1 MDLTRFAID
10 RNRVF
15 TAVIAIVLIGGSLAY
30 SDMPRNEDPG
40 FLVRTALV
48 QTFFPGASPER
59 VEMLVTDKLE
69 EVIQEIPELDFISS
83 SSKVGTSIIYVNI
96 SESYDD
102 MRPIWDDLRR
112 KVEGIQGDL
121 PDGVVGPFVNDDFG
135 DVFGSLI
142 AITGADFEY
151 RELKEIADE
160 VRNELLYI
168 PEAARVEIFGAQEER
183 VFVEY
188 ENSRLAEFG
197 LSPLQLQS
205 VLASRNIILP
215 GGDISTQYERIVFEP
230 SGNFESIADLSGTI
244 INLPGRQEVV
254 RLQDIVTVRRG
265 YIDPPST
272 QMRFNGERA
281 LMLAVS
287 MREGG
292 NIINLGADIE
302 RVIARAQSVY
312 PIGID
317 FNVLQF
323 QADAVDRKIQDFV
336 GNLLQAIGIVALV
349 MLAFLG
355 LRTGLVV
362 ASLIPTAIV
371 SALLVMSVFD
381 IGLDQMSLAA
391 LIIALGLLVD
401 NAIVMSESIMVQM
414 QRGKDAVQAAVDS
427 AKELRIPLLTSSLTT
442 AAAFLPFSIAQS
454 ATGEYVAPLFK
465 VVTITLLCSWVLAL
479 TLIPLLCARFL
490 VVAPVNSNEAFQ
502 HPFYARYR
510 AMLELLLRNRWKTIF
525 VAFGIFIVSLQGFRF
540 IDNIFF
546 PPNDR
551 PAFTI
556 ELEMP
561 SGSPIELTDR
571 VVMAVESFIQDPAN
585 DLLASED
592 RDGIVSFGTFVGEGA
607 PKYLLSYNPEPNNPA
622 FAYVLIN
629 TTNRDVI
636 DADMIPSIDR
646 FIRETFPDAIAKI
659 QPLPLGPPVTNP
671 VEIRLSGRDTET
683 LFDIAEMTMAQ
694 LGTTPGA
701 RQISDDWGPRTKKIM
716 VDIDETRA
724 RLAGVSN
731 QDVAISMQTFMT
743 GFETTEYREDDELIP
758 VVMRSAS
765 GFTCTNT
772 DANCERRIDPAD
784 FAQINVYSQSTGETV
799 PLAQVAT
806 PNIVWQ
812 PGEILRRDRLAT
824 VTIQS
829 QLQPGF
835 TAAEVNA
842 SIAPW
847 LEEQAA
853 TWPFGYSWEF
863 GGEAESSGDANA
875 SINAVM
881 PIGFAII
888 TLLLIAQF
896 NSFRRPLIIL
906 LTIPLA
912 LIGVV
917 FGLIVA
923 RSYFGFMTLLGI
935 FALAGIVINN
945 AIVLIDRIRIEID
958 ENNLNP
964 ADAIVTAAQQRFR
977 PILLTTATTMGGLVP
992 LWLGG
997 GPMWE
1002 PMAISIIFGLM
1013 FATLLTLGIVPVL
1026 YALFFRVRY
1035 EAAGT

>member
-1 MDLTRFAID
+1 MDLTRFAIE

-15 TAVIAIVLIGGSLAY
+15 TALVAMVLIGGVITY
-30 SDMPRNEDPG
+30 GEMPRNEDPG
-40 FLVRTALV
+40 FIVRTALV

-69 EVIQEIPELDFISS
+69 EVIQEIPELDFVSS
-83 SSKVGTSIIYVNI
+83 NSKVGTSIIYVNI
-96 SESYDD
+96 SEAYDD

-112 KVEGIQGDL
+112 KVEAIQGDL
-121 PDGVVGPFVNDDFG
+121 PDSVVGPFVNDDFG

-142 AITGADFEY
+142 AITGEDFEY
-151 RELKEIADE
+151 RELKAIADE
-160 VRNELLYI
+160 VRNELLLI
-168 PEAARVEIFGAQEER
+168 PEAARVEVYGAQEER
-183 VFVEY
+183 IFVEY
-188 ENSRLAEFG
+188 ENARLAEFG
-197 LSPLQLQS
+197 LSPLQLRS
-205 VLASRNIILP
+205 VLEVRNIILP
-215 GGDISTQYERIVFEP
+215 GGDISTGYERIVFEP
-230 SGNFESIADLSGTI
+230 SGNFESVADLSNTI

-254 RLQDIVTVRRG
+254 RLQDVVTIRRG
-265 YIDPPST
+265 YIDPPDT

-281 LMLAVS
+281 LTLAIS
-287 MREGG
+287 LREGG
-292 NIINLGADIE
+292 NIIDLGTNIR

-317 FNVLQF
+317 FSILQF

-336 GNLLQAIGIVALV
+336 GNLLQAIAIVAAV
-349 MLAFLG
+349 MLFFLG

-362 ASLIPTAIV
+362 ASLIPAAIIA
-371 SALLVMSVFD
+371 ALLVMSVFD

-414 QRGKDAVQAAVDS
+414 QQGKDAIAAAISS
-427 AKELRIPLLTSSLTT
+427 AKELKIPLLTSSLTT

-479 TLIPLLCARFL
+479 TLIPLLCTKFL
-490 VVAPVNSNEAFQ
+490 RIEPVEAGEAFQ
-502 HPFYARYR
+502 SPFYSRYR
-510 AMLELLLRNRWKTIF
+510 AMLNALLRHRWKTILA
-525 VAFGIFIVSLQGFRF
+525 AFAMLIVSLQGFRF

-561 SGSPIELTDR
+561 SGSPIALTDQIIAT
-571 VVMAVESFIQDPAN
+571 VEAFILDSTNGLMATADST
-585 DLLASED
+585 
-592 RDGIVSFGTFVGEGA
+592 GITSFGTFVGEGA
-607 PKYLLSYNPEPNNPA
+607 PKYLLSYNPEPRDPA
-622 FAYVLIN
+622 FAYILIN
-629 TTNRDVI
+629 TSNRQDI
-636 DADMIPSIDR
+636 DTKLIPPIEQ
-646 FIRETFPDAIAKI
+646 FIRDSFPDAIAKV
-659 QPLPLGPPVTNP
+659 QPLALGPPVTNP
-671 VEIRLSGRDTET
+671 IEIRLSGRDTET
-683 LFDIAEMTMAQ
+683 LFDIADMTISQ
-694 LGTTPGA
+694 LRTTPGA
-701 RQISDDWGPRTKKIM
+701 RQINDNWGPRTKKIV

-731 QDVAISMQTFMT
+731 QDVAISMQTFLT
-743 GFETTEYREDDELIP
+743 GFETTEYREGDELIP

-765 GFTCTNT
+765 GFECTGS
-772 DANCERRIDPAD
+772 DPICERRIDPSD
-784 FAQINVYSQSTGETV
+784 IAQINVYSQSTGQSV

-806 PNIVWQ
+806 PGIVWQ

-824 VTIQS
+824 VTIQA
-829 QLQPGF
+829 QLLPGF

-842 SIAPW
+842 AIQPW
-847 LEEQAA
+847 LEQQAA

-888 TLLLIAQF
+888 ALLLVAQF

-912 LIGVV
+912 LVGVV
-917 FGLIVA
+917 FGLIVTQ
-923 RSYFGFMTLLGI
+923 SYFGFMTLLGI

-958 ENNLNP
+958 ENALTPQN
-964 ADAIVTAAQQRFR
+964 AILAAAQQRFR
-977 PILLTTATTMGGLVP
+977 PILLTTATTMGGLLP
-992 LWLGG
+992 LWFGG

-1002 PMAISIIFGLM
+1002 PMAISIIFGLA
-1013 FATLLTLGIVPVL
+1013 FATILTLGIVPVL
-1026 YALFFRVRY
+1026 YALFFRVRFD
-1035 EAAGT
+1035 

>member
-1 MDLTRFAID
+1 MDLTRFAIE

-15 TAVIAIVLIGGSLAY
+15 TALLAVVLIGGLSVY
-30 SDMPRNEDPG
+30 SGMPRNEDPG
-40 FLVRTALV
+40 FVVRTALV

-69 EVIQEIPELDFISS
+69 EVIQEMPELDFVSS
-83 SSKVGTSIIYVNI
+83 SSMVGTSIIYANI

-112 KVEGIQGDL
+112 KVESVRGDL
-121 PDGVVGPFVNDDFG
+121 PENVVGPFVNDDFG

-142 AITGADFEY
+142 AITGEDFEY
-151 RELKEIADE
+151 RELEAIADE
-160 VRNELLYI
+160 VRNELLFI
-168 PEAARVEIFGAQEER
+168 PDAARVEIYGTQEER

-188 ENSRLAEFG
+188 DNARLAEFG
-197 LSPLQLQS
+197 LSPLQLRAA
-205 VLASRNIILP
+205 LEARNIILP
-215 GGDISTQYERIVFEP
+215 GGDFSTIYERIVFEP
-230 SGNFESIADLSGTI
+230 SGSFESIADLSSTI
-244 INLPGRQEVV
+244 INLPGRREVV
-254 RLQDIVTVRRG
+254 RLQDIVSVRRG
-265 YIDPPST
+265 YVDPPGR

-281 LMLAVS
+281 LTLAIS
-287 MREGG
+287 LREGG
-292 NIINLGADIE
+292 NIINLGNDIR
-302 RVIARAQSVY
+302 RVIERAQSVY
-312 PIGID
+312 PVGID

-323 QADAVDRKIQDFV
+323 QADAVDRKIRDFV
-336 GNLLQAIGIVALV
+336 GNLLQAIGIVALI
-349 MLAFLG
+349 MLMFLG

-362 ASLIPTAIV
+362 ASLIPAAIIT
-371 SALLVMSVFD
+371 ALLVMSQFD

-414 QRGKDAVQAAVDS
+414 QRGKDAIDAAIDS

-479 TLIPLLCARFL
+479 TLIPLLCCRFL
-490 VVAPVNSNEAFQ
+490 RVQPVAAEQEFQ
-502 HPFYARYR
+502 STFYRRYR
-510 AMLELLLRNRWKTIF
+510 ASLTALLRNPWKTVIA
-525 VAFGIFIVSLQGFRF
+525 AFGLLVLALQGFNY

-556 ELEMP
+556 EIELP
-561 SGSPIELTDR
+561 SGSPIALTDSVTR
-571 VVMAVESFIQDPAN
+571 SLEDFMFDPAN
-585 DLLASED
+585 GLLANDEF
-592 RDGIVSFGTFVGEGA
+592 DGIVSFGTFVGEGA
-607 PKYLLSYNPEPNNPA
+607 PKYLLSYNPEPSNPA
-622 FAYVLIN
+622 FAYILVNTSERESIEANLIAP
-629 TTNRDVI
+629 I
-636 DADMIPSIDR
+636 ER
-646 FIRETFPDAIAKI
+646 FIGATFPDAIAKI
-659 QPLPLGPPVTNP
+659 QPLPLGPPVTSP

-683 LFDIAEMTMAQ
+683 LFDIVDMTVNQ
-694 LGTTPGA
+694 LGNTPGA
-701 RQISDDWGPRTKKIM
+701 RQITDNWGPRTKKIM
-716 VDIDETRA
+716 VEIDETRA

-743 GFETTEYREDDELIP
+743 GFETTEYRERDELIP

-765 GFTCTNT
+765 GIACTNFDT
-772 DANCERRIDPAD
+772 TCERRIDPSD
-784 FAQINVYSQSTGETV
+784 FAQINVYSQSTGESV
-799 PLAQVAT
+799 PLAQVAS
-806 PNIVWQ
+806 PSIVWQ
-812 PGEILRRDRLAT
+812 PGEILRRDRQPT
-824 VTIQS
+824 VTIQA
-829 QLQPGF
+829 QLMPGY

-842 SIAPW
+842 GIEPW
-847 LEEQAA
+847 LVEQQA

-881 PIGFAII
+881 PIGFMII
-888 TLLLIAQF
+888 TLLLVAQF
-896 NSFRRPLIIL
+896 NSFRRPAIIL

-917 FGLIVA
+917 IGLLVT

-945 AIVLIDRIRIEID
+945 AIVLIDRIRIEIED
-958 ENNLNP
+958 NAMAP
-964 ADAIVTAAQQRFR
+964 AEAIIAAAQQRFR

-1002 PMAISIIFGLM
+1002 PMAISIIFGLA
-1013 FATLLTLGIVPVL
+1013 FATALTLGIVPVL
-1026 YALFFRVRY
+1026 YALLFRVRFD
-1035 EAAGT
+1035 